1 MTRWLKVQQP
11 TRVANKRL
19 VNLPGAQRPEDL
31 ARPGCFARPNYFAD
45 VAIVVDAMAM
55 MISVASMTT
64 YVTFNFRNSTK
75 WPMKYKRLL
84 FFAGLRYRTLS

>member
-19 VNLPGAQRPEDL
+19 VNLLGTQRPEGL
-31 ARPGCFARPNYFAD
+31 ARPGCFAKPNYFAD

-64 YVTFNFRNSTK
+64 YVTFNFRNSAAETPNILDSYPNVPISQSK
-75 WPMKYKRLL
+75 
-84 FFAGLRYRTLS
+84 GC